1 MYSVFHV
8 SCFKPGLIFRSSC
21 RISSLNSERSTTD
34 NAEKSKVP
42 HALPSELIAKNHRSR
57 GSVTARRFDRDII
70 IVTLAQARAFLLE
83 PLVRRSKKVGESDQR
98 ARRDD
103 ADT

>member
-1 MYSVFHV
+1 MLKNKKFPMR
-8 SCFKPGLIFRSSC
+8 CERTD
-21 RISSLNSERSTTD
+21 REESSLAR
-34 NAEKSKVP
+34 K
-42 HALPSELIAKNHRSR
+42 RY
-57 GSVTARRFDRDII
+57 ARRFNRDII
-70 IVTLAQARAFLLE
+70 IATLAQARAFLLE